1 MLESLHVKNLA
12 LIKESEVFFYPGL
25 NILSGETG
33 AGKSIILGS
42 VRLALGAKA
51 GREFIRNGEDYA
63 LIELIFKSSRKELID
78 ALNELEL
85 PVEDDG
91 TVFIQRKIMEGRSTA
106 RINGETVTGRGLKR
120 IASLLIDIHGQHDTA
135 ELLDSKNYL
144 DILDDYSGFEAEQI
158 LEEVA
163 GAYADYISVKKEFD
177 DNRSLDKNR
186 EKELSLAEFEIEE
199 IDAAGLRPG
208 EDEESE
214 DRYRLMN
221 NSKKIVESV
230 SRAYSLM
237 NGEGGTQDGLDHA
250 LREIRS
256 VLRYDDSLTEM
267 EADIAAA
274 ADILG
279 QCSRNMDDYMSKM
292 EFSQDEFNA
301 VENRLDVLNHLK
313 NKYAGSI
320 EAILDYADER
330 RAFVEK
336 LSDLSAYMERLEK
349 KLNRTKEEL
358 LNACDKLSRVRIEK
372 ARILSEE
379 IVRNLKQLNL
389 ENVRC
394 EISVVSDRE
403 NITEKGYD
411 NVDFLVSFNV
421 GEPLRSLATVA
432 SGGELSRFMLA
443 LKAITADKEKTETLI
458 FDEIDSGI
466 SGKTAW
472 NVAEKMNVIGKD
484 HQVIAITHLPQ
495 IAAMADSHYLIN
507 KSNDDDRTQTTI
519 KKLSEEESTQEVA
532 RLMSTDVITDI
543 LLQSAKELRSQARVS
558 KKL

>member
-12 LIKESEVFFYPGL
+12 LIKENEVFFYPGL

-358 LNACDKLSRVRIEK
+358 LNACDKLSKVRIEK

-394 EISVVSDRE
+394 EISVVSDSE

>member
-358 LNACDKLSRVRIEK
+358 LNACDKLSKVRIEK

-394 EISVVSDRE
+394 EISVVSDSE

-443 LKAITADKEKTETLI
+443 LKAITADKEKIETLI

>member
-358 LNACDKLSRVRIEK
+358 LNACDKLSKVRIEK

-394 EISVVSDRE
+394 EISVVSDSE

>member
-256 VLRYDDSLTEM
+256 VLRYDDSLAEM

-358 LNACDKLSRVRIEK
+358 LNACDKLSKVRIEK

-507 KSNDDDRTQTTI
+507 KSNNDDRTQTTI

>member
-256 VLRYDDSLTEM
+256 VLRYDDSLAEM

-358 LNACDKLSRVRIEK
+358 LNACDKLSKVRIEK

-394 EISVVSDRE
+394 EISVVSDSE

>member
-158 LEEVA
+158 LKEVA

-336 LSDLSAYMERLEK
+336 LSDLSAYMERLEN

-358 LNACDKLSRVRIEK
+358 LNACDKLSKVRIEK

-394 EISVVSDRE
+394 EISVVSDSE

>member
-256 VLRYDDSLTEM
+256 VLRYDDSLAEM

-358 LNACDKLSRVRIEK
+358 LNACDKLSKVRIEK